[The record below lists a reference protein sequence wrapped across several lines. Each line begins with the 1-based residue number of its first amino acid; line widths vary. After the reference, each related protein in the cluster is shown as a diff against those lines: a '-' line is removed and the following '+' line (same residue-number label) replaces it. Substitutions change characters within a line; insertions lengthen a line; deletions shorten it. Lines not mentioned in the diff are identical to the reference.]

1 MKHNRIV
8 KVLIKANPMYELVF
22 SFTEDGKIV
31 VKTRL
36 EEDEVQQN
44 EETRNLL
51 LPKSGTLL
59 YRVQTYKKN
68 GGKISRIILKGKE
81 GCSLNISYGDNEE
94 IIVEALQSD
103 ILSEHIIF
111 GKNFSP
117 NFLVPPYRIQMKRK
131 GCDLTLST
139 YE

>member
-1 MKHNRIV
+1 MVDGLNVKDYTQEFLHNKIGYV
-8 KVLIKANPMYELVF
+8 SQKAVIF
-22 SFTEDGKIV
+22 SDTVE
-31 VKTRL
+31 
-36 EEDEVQQN
+36 N
-44 EETRNLL
+44 
-51 LPKSGTLL
+51 
-59 YRVQTYKKN
+59 
-68 GGKISRIILKGKE
+68 
-81 GCSLNISYGDNEE
+81 NIAYGDNAE
-94 IIVEALQSD
+94 IIIEALQSD